1 VLTLN
6 NVNLNNMVRLAYP
19 LGRFFASVATVF
31 KHVAFLPLLLA
42 AVSVRAEVTSEVL
55 ITDRS
60 FPPTPP
66 GVELALYDLGDGGEC
81 ARAFKV
87 IGNVI
92 VRMKAPVDARMIA
105 SGITVAGPEVLKA
118 GANGVMITDFTIN
131 RYDAKGYVDS
141 ATLIYSIIRYTD
153 EPRLD
158 KRTESEFLALLRA
171 RSNPAPI
178 EGIWVDQV
186 TKERVAIFEDP
197 AQKGRYLGVQFDNGT
212 QTKVPKGLIVA
223 DFRVQADGWLVGHVM
238 FDDYTRN
245 PSKFRMP
252 TGDEFKIP
260 IKICTNSYFARSYP
274 DKFPPEYS
282 LHHVIYVRQ
291 PAR

>member
-1 VLTLN
+1 MN
-6 NVNLNNMVRLAYP
+6 WCRASRA
-19 LGRFFASVATVF
+19 GSFACVILLS
-31 KHVAFLPLLLA
+31 LLLSA
-42 AVSVRAEVTSEVL
+42 TDGRAEVTSEVL

-66 GVELALYDLGDGGEC
+66 GVELAFYDLGDGGEC

-92 VRMKAPVDARMIA
+92 VRMKAPVDAKMIA

-131 RYDAKGYVDS
+131 KYDAKGYVDA

-171 RSNPAPI
+171 KSNPEPI
-178 EGIWVDQV
+178 EGIWVDQI
-186 TKERVAIFEDP
+186 TKERVAVFEDP
-197 AQKGRYLGVQFDNGT
+197 AQKGRYLGVQFDNGN
-212 QTKVPKGLIVA
+212 QTEVPKGLIVA
-223 DFRVQADGWLVGHVM
+223 DFRLQADGWLVGYVM

-252 TGDEFKIP
+252 IGDEFKIP
-260 IKICTNSYFARSYP
+260 IKVCTNSYFARSYP
-274 DKFPPEYS
+274 DKFPPEYR

-291 PAR
+291 GAK